1 MAASP
6 LYCGLQSGQYGQNW
20 ATSPSRRCTHGV
32 HGCQKRHGGKG
43 RSTAAQ
49 TFAAAEMFRMG
60 KSASAKEEEKSDRE
74 NSQQRKQYDRQ
85 QKGHPHFITTFD

>member
-1 MAASP
+1 
-6 LYCGLQSGQYGQNW
+6 
-20 ATSPSRRCTHGV
+20 
-32 HGCQKRHGGKG
+32 
-43 RSTAAQ
+43 
-49 TFAAAEMFRMG
+49 MFRMG